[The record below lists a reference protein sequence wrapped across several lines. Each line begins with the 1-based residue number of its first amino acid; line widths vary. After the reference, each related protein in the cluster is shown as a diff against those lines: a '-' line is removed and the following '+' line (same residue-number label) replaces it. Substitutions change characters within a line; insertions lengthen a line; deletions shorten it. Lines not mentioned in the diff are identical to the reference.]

1 MPFLGAQRWLLP
13 RAPTL
18 LALLLVLLM
27 SVSLALQSV
36 ALRRLLLSP
45 AASSSV
51 APESRS
57 HSTDMQSLLP
67 LFGSDAAT
75 TSVAPNTTLRLT
87 LLGSFVRADNQRSS
101 AIIQLEGNPAKR
113 YAVGQELSNGVSLY
127 GVYRDRVELKRNG
140 RVETLSFS
148 KSQPSPSAAPATPAP
163 DGDTLTQLQA
173 LGEENTQQL
182 QQNMQALR
190 ERLQAAEA
198 APAMPPDSSQN
209 TESPE
214 PSTEAY

>member
-45 AASSSV
+45 AASSSA

-57 HSTDMQSLLP
+57 HSTNMQSLLG
-67 LFGSDAAT
+67 LFDSGVT
-75 TSVAPNTTLRLT
+75 TTRSAPSTTMRLT
-87 LLGSFVRADNQRSS
+87 LLGSFVHADNQRSS

-113 YAVGQELSNGVSLY
+113 YATGQELSNGVSLH

-140 RVETLSFS
+140 RLETLSFS
-148 KSQPSPSAAPATPAP
+148 KPAAVNHAP
-163 DGDTLTQLQA
+163 DSDNLTQLQA
-173 LGEENTQQL
+173 LGEENAQQL
-182 QQNMQALR
+182 QQRMLDLR
-190 ERLQAAEA
+190 ERMQPTDA
-198 APAMPPDSSQN
+198 APAMPSDSSPN
-209 TESPE
+209 AESPE

>member
-45 AASSSV
+45 AASSSA

-57 HSTDMQSLLP
+57 HSTNMQSLLG
-67 LFGSDAAT
+67 LFDSGVTAT
-75 TSVAPNTTLRLT
+75 RSAPSTTMRLT
-87 LLGSFVRADNQRSS
+87 LLGSFVHADNQRSS

-113 YAVGQELSNGVSLY
+113 YAAGQELSNGVSLH

-140 RVETLSFS
+140 RLETLSFS
-148 KSQPSPSAAPATPAP
+148 KPRPTPSTAAVNHAP
-163 DGDTLTQLQA
+163 DSDNLTQLQA
-173 LGEENTQQL
+173 LGEENAQQL
-182 QQNMQALR
+182 QQRMLDLR
-190 ERLQAAEA
+190 ERMQATDA
-198 APAMPPDSSQN
+198 APAMPSDSSPN
-209 TESPE
+209 AESPE

>member
-1 MPFLGAQRWLLP
+1 
-13 RAPTL
+13 
-18 LALLLVLLM
+18 M
-27 SVSLALQSV
+27 SVSLAMQSV

-45 AASSSV
+45 VASSSI

-57 HSTDMQSLLP
+57 QSTDMQSLLG
-67 LFGSDAAT
+67 LFGSGAAT

-148 KSQPSPSAAPATPAP
+148 KAHPSQSAAPALPAP
-163 DGDTLTQLQA
+163 DSNNLSQLQT
-173 LGEENTQQL
+173 LGEENAQQL
-182 QQNMQALR
+182 QQSMQALR